1 MEKTHGLKRNMM
13 LFLKSIQIM
22 ISTSKIC
29 AASVL
34 ILSIVGAL
42 FAPINAIIYQN
53 FLDSMVKMI
62 GQGEWSNSGVLWLAM
77 LTLLSVFS
85 YSSNQLLNFIKQI
98 FADKIDISVTEK
110 ILDKATSLP
119 METFDNAEVYNHI
132 NRAIT
137 QTSSS
142 CMQLLEATTEIVYAI
157 VKGTS
162 FMYII
167 FHFSWPL
174 AIVSL
179 ISLPPVLHVSMK
191 VNTYMYKIFYNR
203 AEKKR
208 LIDYLKLLMVKN
220 EYVKEIKLYGVGK
233 KIISIIKSN
242 FTSFLHE
249 DIGAKRKFLVKKVGV
264 QAADD
269 AVTFG
274 AKLWLLIL
282 AIQKNCSLGTIILY
296 FSSLDNLKYSYLE
309 LINHLSSLQNS
320 LLYMESLDI
329 LDHEKSSN
337 ETGENKFCTRFN
349 EIEFRNVSFRYPDCD
364 NFVLKNISLK
374 FQRGKT
380 YFIVGFNGSGKTTL
394 MKLLLRLY
402 CPTEGR
408 ILIDGKDIQEF
419 DLEDY
424 YLHISAIFQD
434 FVKYPFDVYENIAIR
449 CQPDAQGRFKT
460 VLNTVGMQDFVEKLP
475 QKEHTLLMRDW
486 TGGTDV
492 SQGQWQKFAIAR
504 CMFCDSVISILD
516 EPFSSID
523 AEAEAQIISNLRKRE
538 DGNLMIFITHR
549 FSSIS
554 LTDQIIVLKEGIIT
568 EKGTHEELMCNK
580 GTYYK
585 LYISQKLD

>member
-329 LDHEKSSN
+329 LDHEKVQM
-337 ETGENKFCTRFN
+337 RQAR
-349 EIEFRNVSFRYPDCD
+349 I
-364 NFVLKNISLK
+364 NFAP
-374 FQRGKT
+374 G
-380 YFIVGFNGSGKTTL
+380 L
-394 MKLLLRLY
+394 MRLNLGM
-402 CPTEGR
+402 C
-408 ILIDGKDIQEF
+408 L
-419 DLEDY
+419 
-424 YLHISAIFQD
+424 SAIQ
-434 FVKYPFDVYENIAIR
+434 
-449 CQPDAQGRFKT
+449 T
-460 VLNTVGMQDFVEKLP
+460 V
-475 QKEHTLLMRDW
+475 
-486 TGGTDV
+486 
-492 SQGQWQKFAIAR
+492 
-504 CMFCDSVISILD
+504 
-516 EPFSSID
+516 
-523 AEAEAQIISNLRKRE
+523 IIS
-538 DGNLMIFITHR
+538 F
-549 FSSIS
+549 
-554 LTDQIIVLKEGIIT
+554 
-568 EKGTHEELMCNK
+568 
-580 GTYYK
+580 
-585 LYISQKLD
+585 